1 MKKVRKDWTIRL
13 LNTTFRAIELI
24 PNLLFIALYILAV
37 LSLYLTTEDADSC
50 LS

>member
-1 MKKVRKDWTIRL
+1 MRKDRTIRL

-24 PNLLFIALYILAV
+24 PNLLFIAL
-37 LSLYLTTEDADSC
+37 SLYLAAEDADPS